1 MKKKRKLKK
10 KVIVL
15 IVLIII
21 LVLLVTGFV
30 IYKNLNSGKESVKV
44 VDEIPEYGYTLEND
58 QPKVYKD
65 LFKQLVK
72 VLNKETVD
80 YDKYASLI
88 SQMFAIDFYNLNN
101 KDSKNDVGG
110 LQFVYTDK
118 VDNFSLKASDTV
130 YKYIKNNFDK
140 KRVQKLPEVT
150 ESKLIS
156 IENSSYK
163 YKDINDEKSY
173 TAKVELSYKEDLDY
187 PKNLTIKLL
196 HNGKKLEVYYME

>member
-15 IVLIII
+15 IVLIIV
-21 LVLLVTGFV
+21 LVLLVTGFAM
-30 IYKNLNSGKESVKV
+30 YKHLNSGKESAKV

-72 VLNKETVD
+72 VLNKENVD
-80 YDKYASLI
+80 YDKYATII
-88 SQMFAIDFYNLNN
+88 SQMFAIDFYNLKN

-118 VDNFSLKASDTV
+118 VDNFSLEASDTV
-130 YKYIKNNFDK
+130 YKYIKNNFAK
-140 KRVQKLPEVT
+140 KRTQKLPEII
-150 ESKLIS
+150 ESKLVS
-156 IENSSYK
+156 LEKKSYK

-187 PKNLTIKLL
+187 PKNLDRKS
-196 HNGKKLEVYYME
+196 VV